1 MPPRNNKP
9 IPKNI
14 AQVEQEQITP
24 YLTNLG
30 KPVSETIF
38 DHNRGTD
45 FSMKG
50 DTVKDISIGLEDI
63 DAAVLYYFNEIIK
76 PNVIQDGERRV
87 VRTIYANP
95 ERWKSIQQDGF
106 YRDSNNQPII
116 PAIAFKRDTVEKVRN
131 IGNKLDGNKV
141 HNYQI
146 VGSKYN
152 KRNAYDQFSVLNNRI
167 PSEQYYISTV
177 PDYINVTYNC
187 IIFTNFVEQNNKI
200 VEAVE
205 FASDSYWGDP
215 ARFKFRATIDSFN
228 TALTVDNGT
237 DRIAKSTFNIK
248 LYGYIIPNSVNKDLA
263 TARSKFYTTSQVVF
277 DLEVV
282 DSAGVI
288 TNMDTVQFA
297 NRAVTNA
304 TNATSFI
311 GGGVNVTNNTTIIN
325 SGGGNA
331 DLAYLNVNNFATASV
346 ITNPTASFT
355 NYNIVNPPAGSSLP
369 TTTKTNFSV
378 YRNGQYIGNEYIT
391 SISQV
396 GLNIIV
402 IMDTGSL
409 GYDLEATDT
418 IDLIGKLTGSI

>member
-1 MPPRNNKP
+1 MSRNNKP

-76 PNVIQDGERRV
+76 PNVIQDGERKV

-106 YRDSNNQPII
+106 YRDSNNQAVI

-177 PDYINVTYNC
+177 PDYVTVTYNC

-288 TNMDTVQFA
+288 TNMDTVKFA
-297 NRAVTNA
+297 NRAVTNTA
-304 TNATSFI
+304 NATSFI

-325 SGGGNA
+325 SSGGNA
-331 DLAYLNVNNFATASV
+331 DLAYLNVNNTATRTGADPDIITFADYT
-346 ITNPTASFT
+346 
-355 NYNIVNPPAGSSLP
+355 IVQPPAGSSLP
-369 TTTKTNFSV
+369 ATAQNSFAL
-378 YRNGQYIGNEYIT
+378 YRNGQYVGQEYIK
-391 SISQV
+391 SI
-396 GLNIIV
+396 GLSGGDIEVTVN
-402 IMDTGSL
+402 TGSL
-409 GYDLEATDT
+409 GYSLEVTDT
-418 IDLIGKLTGSI
+418 FELIGKLTGSI

>member
-116 PAIAFKRDTVEKVRN
+116 PAIVFKRDTVEKVRN

-311 GGGVNVTNNTTIIN
+311 GGGVNVTNNIIN

-409 GYDLEATDT
+409 GYDLEVTDT

>member
-325 SGGGNA
+325 SGGNS
-331 DLAYLNVNNFATASV
+331 DSTYLNTNNSFVADTVTSNTATFNNR
-346 ITNPTASFT
+346 T
-355 NYNIVNPPAGSSLP
+355 IVQPANGSSLP
-369 TTTKTNFSV
+369 ATSITNFAL
-378 YRNGQYIGNEYIT
+378 YRNGQYIGGEYIT

-396 GLNIIV
+396 GSNVVVTLITN
-402 IMDTGSL
+402 TL
-409 GYDLEATDT
+409 GYNLESTDT
-418 IDLIGKLTGSI
+418 IELIGKIQ